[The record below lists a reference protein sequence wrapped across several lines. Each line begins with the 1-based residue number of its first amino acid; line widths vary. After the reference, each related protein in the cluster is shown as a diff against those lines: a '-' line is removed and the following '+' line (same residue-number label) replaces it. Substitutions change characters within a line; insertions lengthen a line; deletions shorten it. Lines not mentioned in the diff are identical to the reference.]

1 MAATN
6 RKAPVK
12 RAAVNGHAN
21 GNRSYVVLE
30 LSSEDVVSDE
40 RIPLFSIDGTEYTMP
55 AEVPGYVG
63 LEATD
68 LWATQ
73 GEAVATRWLMME
85 LLGAGGVCGAADL
98 QDDHEGAD
106 AAGDADPGEACARGR
121 GPKSPL
127 TVRCE
132 QVAWVRDHLDD
143 LASAT
148 SPRSTGYGTCCRCR
162 GRCSSAWRTG

>member
-30 LSSEDVVSDE
+30 LSSDDVVNEE

-55 AEVPGYVG
+55 AEVPGYVA

-73 GEAVATRWLMME
+73 GEAVSTRWLMRE
-85 LLGAGGVCGAADL
+85 LLGDEGYAAL
-98 QDDHEGAD
+98 RACKTITKAQVRQVMQIMVKHAL
-106 AAGDADPGEACARGR
+106 GDEDP
-121 GPKSPL
+121 K
-127 TVRCE
+127 
-132 QVAWVRDHLDD
+132 
-143 LASAT
+143 AS
-148 SPRSTGYGTCCRCR
+148 
-162 GRCSSAWRTG
+162 